1 MKIKQTN
8 SDGTEKYILLGKDKR
23 NAERLAKGEMYACPS
38 CGDPLEFDAEMCENC
53 GAFIDKETRQ
63 LRTQVSDAELQKNIN
78 DSKAR
83 FNKAKAVMVTGG
95 ILLALSVFFSGNLI
109 FILISAAVLIV
120 GIYGTSA
127 EMALVKRQLN
137 RAVIPQILSEYFEDV
152 VYNPE
157 GTVPLDQVSEAFWGE
172 YNRHMGSDYI
182 KCRYH
187 GIDIEMSDLTLE
199 KVTHRTVTDEK
210 GNTKQEEEVETLLHG
225 QWMIFDFHKQLSANV
240 RLLANTKK
248 RKDGIET
255 ENMAF
260 NNKFRISSSS
270 PHDAFYVLTPHMM
283 EHILQVTANAGGN
296 VDFMFMMDGKLHL
309 AMHTHKNHFET
320 GDLKNTSLDALRDKF
335 RGEIDFILS
344 VVNELKDELLSL

>member
-1 MKIKQTN
+1 MI
-8 SDGTEKYILLGKDKR
+8 
-23 NAERLAKGEMYACPS
+23 
-38 CGDPLEFDAEMCENC
+38 
-53 GAFIDKETRQ
+53 
-63 LRTQVSDAELQKNIN
+63 
-78 DSKAR
+78 
-83 FNKAKAVMVTGG
+83 TGG
-95 ILLALSVFFSGNLI
+95 VLLALSVFLSGNLI

-120 GIYGTSA
+120 GMYGVSV
-127 EMALVKRQLN
+127 EMNLVKKQLN

-182 KCRYH
+182 KCRYQ

-199 KVTHRTVTDEK
+199 KVTTRTVTDEE
-210 GNTKQEEEVETLLHG
+210 GNTKEEEEVETLLHG

-255 ENMAF
+255 ENVAF

-309 AMHTHKNHFET
+309 AMHTHTNHFET
-320 GDLKNTSLDALRDKF
+320 GDLENTSLDALRDKF